1 MSEIKGEGS
10 RDITKIKTLILQVL
24 FSTAGIS
31 AFLYV
36 CGMLAVR
43 SKMNMLGIWTD
54 VDLNSC
60 DYINESIRIFLNLP
74 IILGCLSAS
83 AVPVILIIYLAGLF
97 GYSFSWNRN
106 KHIPLKYCSLF
117 LLLISIMTI
126 IFAQPMGN
134 QNLLFRNIAKT
145 NLFLPLVVSCN
156 AGTWAF
162 YSVQI
167 LVSVFIFFLA
177 LRLWLTN
184 DPQRDNVYGYLKG
197 ITTLLFFINFI
208 LVPVNYGVMISSKE
222 YREAIVLLTK
232 KGIVD
237 GDSIQGTLLL
247 QTDRELVLL
256 SENLKKEQQSLF
268 VIRRANI
275 GGIRIIDALDP
286 LLTEIWNDELKKNK
300 EKVHTVIPM
309 DTNLLFQLSPT
320 LVDYLS
326 TLGNEITTILNNF
339 QKIVKGG
346 RVAENIPD
354 RSGLNIWIYD
364 IDGERFRQITTDGDY
379 FSPRVSSD
387 GQRICFIKDSKLWEM
402 TIDGREKTLIDQQ
415 RPYNRITG
423 WDGKS
428 QYLLI
433 GKERKLYLL
442 DRQQKDLQEIILGIE
457 KFKKIT
463 VDAFIKISQTA
474 SSGKMI
480 YAARKERDSGS
491 WRLIEDHDD
500 YVIAKVVLDDGYINL
515 SPSWLNDENRIIFVS
530 NRKKIQKQGL

>member
-1 MSEIKGEGS
+1 
-10 RDITKIKTLILQVL
+10 
-24 FSTAGIS
+24 
-31 AFLYV
+31 
-36 CGMLAVR
+36 
-43 SKMNMLGIWTD
+43 
-54 VDLNSC
+54 
-60 DYINESIRIFLNLP
+60 
-74 IILGCLSAS
+74 
-83 AVPVILIIYLAGLF
+83 
-97 GYSFSWNRN
+97 
-106 KHIPLKYCSLF
+106 
-117 LLLISIMTI
+117 
-126 IFAQPMGN
+126 MGN

-156 AGTWAF
+156 AGTWTF

-208 LVPVNYGVMISSKE
+208 LVPINYGVMISSKE